1 VDKPDQPPDGAGVER
16 TMEYELACLRQRIAE
31 LQELVKYQPFGRDE
45 GVRALEAKVDLLRAQ
60 ALAAQAER
68 DAARHGAED
77 ERGRLLA
84 RLSSLEQQCAATG
97 RELAAVH
104 ASTCWRITAPLR
116 RAARLLGR

>member
-1 VDKPDQPPDGAGVER
+1 MERPGADDP
-16 TMEYELACLRQRIAE
+16 ASLRRRIAE

-45 GVRALEAKVDLLRAQ
+45 GVRALEAKVDLLRSR

-68 DAARHGAED
+68 DAARRAAED
-77 ERGRLLA
+77 ERGQLLA
-84 RLSSLEQQCAATG
+84 RLASLEQQCAATS

-116 RAARLLGR
+116 RFVRLFRR